1 MRNIFYILIFLF
13 FSLSPLRAQF
23 DEVIYDREFTY
34 GITTNTNVFF
44 AGFSFKFSK
53 FLSKEVNHHI
63 GFELSNLKH
72 PKEERYTN
80 IYGNTFI
87 YNKQYFVFPLRANYG
102 REYILFRKTPYE
114 GMQLSLNVAVGPT
127 FALVKP
133 YYVIYDR
140 GDSQRQEPYDPR
152 IHEDENRILDGGGI
166 FRGLDRGRFEFG
178 LHMKNSL
185 AFEFGKFGNDVAG
198 LELGMLIEGYN
209 KNIEILPF
217 APNNPVFSTL
227 FLTLF
232 YGSRK

>member
-1 MRNIFYILIFLF
+1 MKRLITISLLFF
-13 FSLSPLRAQF
+13 FSLTGVRAQF

-44 AGFSFKFSK
+44 AGFSFKYSW
-53 FLSKEVNHHI
+53 FLTKEVNHHI

-80 IYGNTFI
+80 LFGNTFI

-102 REYILFRKTPYE
+102 REFVLFRKTPYE
-114 GMQLSLNVAVGPT
+114 GMQMSLNVAVGPT

-140 GDSQRQEPYDPR
+140 GDSQRQEPYDPA
-152 IHEDENRILDGGGI
+152 IHDDENRILDGGGI
-166 FRGLDRGRFEFG
+166 FRGLDRGRFELG

-198 LELGMLIEGYN
+198 LELGFLVEGYN

-217 APNNPVFSTL
+217 APNSPVFSTL

-232 YGSRK
+232 YGSRN

>member
-1 MRNIFYILIFLF
+1 MQKHLYIIILF
-13 FSLSPLRAQF
+13 FIGTLPLSAQF
-23 DEVIYDREFTY
+23 DEVIYNREFTY
-34 GITTNTNVFF
+34 GVTTNTNVFF

-53 FLSKEVNHHI
+53 LLTKEVNHHI
-63 GFELSNLKH
+63 GFELTNMKH

-80 IYGNTFI
+80 LYGNTFI
-87 YNKQYFVFPLRANYG
+87 FNKQHFVFPLRANYG

-114 GMQLSLNVAVGPT
+114 GMQLSLNVSVGPT

-133 YYVIYDR
+133 YYVLYDR
-140 GDSQRQEPYDPR
+140 GDSQRQEPYDPA
-152 IHEDENRILDGGGI
+152 IHDDENRILDGGGI
-166 FRGLDRGRFEFG
+166 FRGLNKGKFELG

-198 LELGMLIEGYN
+198 LELGLLLEGYN

-217 APNNPVFSTL
+217 APNSPVFSTL